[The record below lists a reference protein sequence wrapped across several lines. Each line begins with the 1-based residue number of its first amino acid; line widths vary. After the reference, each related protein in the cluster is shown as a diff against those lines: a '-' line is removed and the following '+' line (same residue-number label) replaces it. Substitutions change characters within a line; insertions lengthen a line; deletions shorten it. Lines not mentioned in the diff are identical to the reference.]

1 MKLLSGLL
9 ASSVLA
15 ITVLGGCATNPHTG
29 AAAAPDLRVRT
40 SSHNIES
47 GTSARVTAL
56 TTNLVGTGNIRWSV
70 SPNVGRIDV
79 DSAHGQTAIFH
90 ADQAG
95 TYIVKAAADTGN
107 GQWVYDTVDITVHGV
122 TDSNGRPVSTNNSD
136 VDRNGNRV
144 ETNRVETNNR

>member
-1 MKLLSGLL
+1 MKLHYGFL

-15 ITVLGGCATNPHTG
+15 ISLLGGCATNPHSG

-40 SSHNIES
+40 SAHNIES

-56 TTNLVGTGNIRWSV
+56 TSNLVGTGNIRWSV
-70 SPNVGRIDV
+70 SPNVGHIQV
-79 DSAHGQTAIFH
+79 DSAHGQTAIFS

-107 GQWVYDTVDITVHGV
+107 GEWVSDSVDITVHGV
-122 TDSNGRPVSTNNSD
+122 TDSNGRPVSS
-136 VDRNGNRV
+136 
-144 ETNRVETNNR
+144 EK